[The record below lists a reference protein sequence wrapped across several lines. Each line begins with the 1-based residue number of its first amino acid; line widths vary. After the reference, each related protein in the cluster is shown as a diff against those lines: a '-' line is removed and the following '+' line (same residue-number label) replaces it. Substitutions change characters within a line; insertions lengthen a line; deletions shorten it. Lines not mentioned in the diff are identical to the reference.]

1 MSPIV
6 YADLIGFRIMRGTT
20 FICGGFSG
28 AYALVEETGRWTFT
42 YSGMDTTAPS
52 GNNTY
57 TVQMYISDGGTNSYI
72 VESYISGL
80 EINE

>member
-1 MSPIV
+1 
-6 YADLIGFRIMRGTT
+6 
-20 FICGGFSG
+20 
-28 AYALVEETGRWTFT
+28 
-42 YSGMDTTAPS
+42 MDTTAPS

-57 TVQMYISDGGTNSYI
+57 KVQMLITDGGTNSYI